1 VDVHAIG
8 RVHSAQL
15 DRGKSSKQGWEA
27 GVEAGIEVFP
37 QYGDGLDGLAVG
49 QDVLVLTWLHQS
61 ERATLKVHPRDDR
74 TKPLTG
80 VFATRS
86 SDRPNPIGVH
96 RVTILDMKSQR
107 WLTVRGLEAIDA
119 TPIIDIKPL
128 LDWERS

>member
-1 VDVHAIG
+1 VEVHAIG
-8 RVHSAQL
+8 RVHSAHIV
-15 DRGKSSKQGWEA
+15 RTTSPKQGWEA
-27 GVEAGIEVFP
+27 GVEARIEVFP
-37 QYGDGLDGLAVG
+37 QYVDGLDGLALG

-86 SDRPNPIGVH
+86 SDRPNPIGIH
-96 RVTILDMKSQR
+96 RVTILDMKPQR